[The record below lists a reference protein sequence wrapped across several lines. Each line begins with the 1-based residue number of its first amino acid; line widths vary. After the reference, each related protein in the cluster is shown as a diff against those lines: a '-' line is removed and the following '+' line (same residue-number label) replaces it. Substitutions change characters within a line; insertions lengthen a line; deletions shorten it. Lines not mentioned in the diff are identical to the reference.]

1 MFEEKDLQ
9 VPKIF
14 EKVQQNTYDRANK
27 SNTIPEALTSNRKKM
42 KEEPIHKKKH
52 TQERKIRKKNERKT
66 KKNKLADCNAPKW
79 NPSHKRPAR
88 ETKYHRQ

>member
-42 KEEPIHKKKH
+42 KEEPIHKKNIHRKGKYGKR
-52 TQERKIRKKNERKT
+52 TKERRKRT
-66 KKNKLADCNAPKW
+66 
-79 NPSHKRPAR
+79 S
-88 ETKYHRQ
+88 